1 MRLRHSSVAALCAT
15 QGLSFAATCLKVAL
29 PATLLT
35 LAVLLV
41 AILDLVVR
49 ASAAIAQLT
58 LGALGDCMA
67 GLATVEASLLARRTL
82 RITLLLTP
90 AANGLNVT
98 FLATLCAILILLLAV
113 FTSMVGAATALAKL
127 RGGTVCHCMACFTT
141 VEALPLANG
150 TLLPLFHGLVTGA
163 ALF

>member
-35 LAVLLV
+35 LVVLLV

-98 FLATLCAILILLLAV
+98 FLATL
-113 FTSMVGAATALAKL
+113 
-127 RGGTVCHCMACFTT
+127 
-141 VEALPLANG
+141 
-150 TLLPLFHGLVTGA
+150 
-163 ALF
+163 

>member
-35 LAVLLV
+35 LVVLLV

-82 RITLLLTP
+82 RNTLLLTP

-141 VEALPLANG
+141 IEALPLANG